1 MFNHRSSVL
10 IEIACSS
17 RSSKAVFVVARFSGF
32 VFTDHAV
39 VNDDAN
45 PHISRSQLEGWDFNN
60 LAAERDPIYP
70 RVTNLSVSGRSWVDF
85 TRSIHVI
92 TLFGRG
98 FGEIIRPVNS
108 CSHWSRLPPG
118 QSYIAICHADLQET
132 MKAGGGNPYSTP
144 VKLTDTLIWRIPEEF
159 SWLFQVLL
167 SLSTHCE
174 LSLKS
179 FNYDKKSCG
188 ALIFGYNSIHGW
200 YWAEIVEPSREPP
213 EPQMS
218 IFSKRKSSSPSEDS
232 GIGKSL
238 DSFTFL
244 DGERVMGPSANFN
257 ANEEYFE
264 PPRELPVTHTS
275 CPERMSPCFIP
286 GDYTVAIICALH
298 KELMAVRILF
308 DFTHENVSVP
318 AADPNSYAFGL
329 MGKLDI
335 VATCLPDGE
344 YGTSPAADVASNMKR
359 SFCTIKFCLLVGIGG
374 GVLSAQNDIRLG
386 DVVSKPVGTS
396 VGTIYTI

>member
-1 MFNHRSSVL
+1 
-10 IEIACSS
+10 
-17 RSSKAVFVVARFSGF
+17 
-32 VFTDHAV
+32 
-39 VNDDAN
+39 
-45 PHISRSQLEGWDFNN
+45 
-60 LAAERDPIYP
+60 
-70 RVTNLSVSGRSWVDF
+70 
-85 TRSIHVI
+85 
-92 TLFGRG
+92 
-98 FGEIIRPVNS
+98 
-108 CSHWSRLPPG
+108 
-118 QSYIAICHADLQET
+118 

-159 SWLFQVLL
+159 SWL
-167 SLSTHCE
+167 C
-174 LSLKS
+174 S

-396 VGTIYTI
+396 VVRPRVSKAPLRAYLEQIENCNKEYAYPGQSNDILWGKEHDVLCFEMEAAGIMNIFPSLIIRGIYHSLAEIFKIVKHFSTAFLLDLRLDKADVFVERRTSYHNGHNRLLTIFLRNVEYYEGILFLTTNGWLSSTR